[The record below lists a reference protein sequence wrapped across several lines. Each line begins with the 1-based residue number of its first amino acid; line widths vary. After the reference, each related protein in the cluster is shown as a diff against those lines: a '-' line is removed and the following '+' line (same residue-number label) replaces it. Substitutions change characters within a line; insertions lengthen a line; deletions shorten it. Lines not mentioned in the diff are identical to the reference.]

1 MPNTESAKKALRQSE
16 RRRVRNTSVK
26 RLVKKTVK
34 QYRQLLDGGQFDD
47 ARAKLPAVYKT
58 LDKAV
63 KSGVIKKNKSS
74 RLKSRLT
81 NQLNKA
87 SAPSSTQSQLE

>member
-16 RRRVRNTSVK
+16 HRRVRNISTK

-34 QYRQLLDGGQFDD
+34 QYRQLLSRGQFDD
-47 ARAKLPAVYKT
+47 AKAKLPLVYKS

-63 KSGVIKKNKSS
+63 KKGVIKKNKSN

-87 SAPSSTQSQLE
+87 SASSTQGQLE